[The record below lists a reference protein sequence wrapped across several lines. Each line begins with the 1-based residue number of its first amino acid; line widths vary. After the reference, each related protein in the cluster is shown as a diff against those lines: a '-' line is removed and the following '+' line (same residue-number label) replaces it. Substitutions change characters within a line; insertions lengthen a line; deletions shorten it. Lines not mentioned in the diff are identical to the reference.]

1 MRIILEK
8 RSQKGKFAQHR
19 CILIIIDFRKGC
31 LKKLEGM
38 QIYFLK
44 YSLKFGFEGVFM

>member
-19 CILIIIDFRKGC
+19 CILIIIDF
-31 LKKLEGM
+31 KKVEGM